1 MEKRRPHY
9 DLKAVLAQMICVEE
23 MNLTQSALHGIRSAG
38 MSRTE
43 ALEVIRSL
51 SSANFYKSMTTH
63 QSHRIWQDV
72 YHAEWRGKLL
82 YVKFQQS
89 GEYFIVSFK
98 ELLP

>member
-9 DLKAVLAQMICVEE
+9 DLKAILAQMICVADL
-23 MNLTQSALHGIRSAG
+23 NLTQSALRGIRTAG

-43 ALEVIRSL
+43 ALEVIRRL
-51 SSANFYKSMTTH
+51 SIANFYKSMTTH
-63 QSHRIWQDV
+63 QSHRVWQDV
-72 YHAEWRGKLL
+72 YHTEWRGKRL

-98 ELLP
+98 EL